1 MQAVRIHRFGGPEV
15 IAIEEIDGPAP
26 AANEVLIKVFAASV
40 NPVDAKMRE
49 GKYPVV
55 TERDLPYVLGRDVS
69 GRIEAKG
76 DDVFS
81 VQVGDEVFAFLSPEH
96 GGYAE
101 FVLARADEVAAKPRS
116 LDAIAAAAV
125 PLAGITAWQG
135 LFDHGGLQPGQRV
148 LIHGGAGGVGH
159 FAIQFAK
166 AKGAWVATTVSSDDT
181 EFVRDLGA
189 DQVIDY
195 KAEKFENRAEPVDL
209 VFDLIGGETQE
220 RSFSVVK
227 PGGALISTLQEPDK
241 RKAKRLNIRVSR
253 YTAQPS
259 GAELQEIAAL
269 IDQGKVKV
277 VVDATFGLRQ
287 VAEAQAALE
296 EKHIRGKVVLKVVEQ
311 PQTAPIDEEARRL
324 RAYQIWENEGRPEG
338 EDLAHW
344 YKAGDVDAS
353 ATAERADYQQYVPGA
368 TPAGSLVIKFYHS
381 GDQVRGYVRKIADPG
396 TGDTIFPGE
405 EMEPE
410 AAFKLADSHNYDHKP
425 IFIELVEGIEWD
437 AAWGRLE

>member
-15 IAIEEIDGPAP
+15 MAIEEIDRPTP
-26 AANEVLIKVFAASV
+26 AADEVVIKVFAASV

-55 TERDLPYVLGRDVS
+55 TEKDLPYVLGRDVS
-69 GRIEAKG
+69 GEIAAVG
-76 DDVFS
+76 SDVASFLI
-81 VQVGDEVFAFLSPEH
+81 GDEVFAFLSPEY
-96 GGYAE
+96 GGYEE

-116 LDAIAAAAV
+116 LDMVGAAAV

-135 LFDHGGLQPGQRV
+135 LFDHGGLQSGQRV

-166 AKGAWVATTVSSDDT
+166 ANGAWVATTVSSSDRV
-181 EFVRDLGA
+181 FVADLGA

-195 KAEKFENRAEPVDL
+195 KAEKFEDVIEPVDL

-241 RKAKRLNIRVSR
+241 ARAKKLKIRAGR
-253 YTAQPS
+253 YTAHPN
-259 GAELQEIAAL
+259 GAQLQEIAVL
-269 IDQGKVKV
+269 LDQGKVKV
-277 VVDATFGLRQ
+277 VVASTFELRQ
-287 VAEAQAALE
+287 AAEAQSALK

-311 PQTAPIDEEARRL
+311 QVRTVIDDDTRRL
-324 RAYQIWENEGRPEG
+324 RAYRIWEDEGRPEG
-338 EDLAHW
+338 QDLAHW
-344 YKAGDVDAS
+344 YRAGDV
-353 ATAERADYQQYVPGA
+353 GA
-368 TPAGSLVIKFYHS
+368 TEERPDYRRYSSGVAPTGSLVIKFYHS
-381 GDQVRGYVRKIADPG
+381 ADQIRGYVRKLAD
-396 TGDTIFPGE
+396 TDTDDTIFPGE

-410 AAFKLADSHNYDHKP
+410 AAFKLADSHKTDSSELV
-425 IFIELVEGIEWD
+425 FVELVEGVEWNP
-437 AAWGRLE
+437 AWGRLG